1 MEATAYEKRIKLPEL
16 LAPAGSFDAL
26 EAAIEAGADAVYFGA
41 GDFNARMRA
50 KNFTDDE
57 IGRALDL
64 CGKYGVHS
72 YITLNTRLRDGE
84 LADALNLARKL
95 YESGVDAFITADAGL
110 CRLIKE
116 KIPGARLHASTQL
129 SGHSAKDAESF
140 SEMGFSR
147 MVCPREMG
155 RDEIKA
161 LVENAPIEIEMF
173 VHGAHCVSFS
183 GQCMMSFVMGGR
195 SANRGRCAQPCRLPF
210 DMPLAKNGYPLSL
223 KDMCLAGNITDI
235 IDLGVSSLKI
245 EGRQKS
251 ADYVYGVTRIY
262 RRLLDEKRNA
272 TESEIKELSRLFSRD
287 GFTKGYFE
295 NRYGSMLGVR
305 GDTATES
312 GKNFTGLTRKIPLS
326 ATLTLKTGSPA
337 ALSVTDG
344 KRKAE
349 VFSESPVTKSENER
363 LAMTEDAARKNM
375 SRLGG
380 TPFVLE
386 NFTFDADTDA
396 FITLSAVNA
405 LRRAAVDSLVEKR
418 RPSSPEILKNG
429 GYRKE
434 NTKKRK
440 STEKL
445 FTAEFST
452 ASQIPKS
459 AYDFFDRIYVPISE
473 FEKITDDT
481 HSKKL
486 FPLLPP
492 LTYDSEEKELSEKL
506 KAICGKE
513 VLVHGFGQA
522 LLARKSGCVPHGSM
536 RFNVLNSAASE
547 VIGEYVESVCIS
559 PEVPTG
565 LLRDIGVPSSVIVY
579 GKIPLMLT
587 ERCMLSDGG
596 KGCPFGGVGGRK
608 ERAAQKR
615 ESEKFGVTCD
625 GRLCFGKMKDRTGS
639 AFPVIGQPDCTNVIF
654 NSVPIYM
661 ADRKDF
667 LASLHAD
674 RLHFMFTDETP
685 RECEGIITA
694 YREGLAPEDEKK
706 IRRLK

>member
-1 MEATAYEKRIKLPEL
+1 MEVTAYEKEMKMPEL
-16 LAPAGSFDAL
+16 LAPAGSFEAL

-50 KNFTDDE
+50 KNFTGDE
-57 IGRALDL
+57 IERALEL
-64 CGKYGVHS
+64 CNRYGVHA

-84 LADALNLARKL
+84 LADALILARRL
-95 YESGVDAFITADAGL
+95 HDAGADAFITADAGL

-129 SGHSAKDAESF
+129 SGHSASDAQAF
-140 SEMGFSR
+140 YEMGFSR
-147 MVCPREMG
+147 MVCPREMSG
-155 RDEIKA
+155 AEIKA
-161 LVENAPIEIEMF
+161 LVERSPIEIEMF
-173 VHGAHCVSFS
+173 IHGAHCVSFS
-183 GQCMMSFVMGGR
+183 GQCMMSFVLGGR

-210 DMPLAKNGYPLSL
+210 DMPLTKNQYPLSL

-235 IDLGVSSLKI
+235 IRLGVSSLKI

-272 TESEIKELSRLFSRD
+272 ADGEIKELSRLFSRD

-305 GDTATES
+305 GDTASEIE
-312 GKNFTGLTRKIPLS
+312 KNFTGLTRKIPLS
-326 ATLTLKTGSPA
+326 AALTLKTGSPA
-337 ALSVTDG
+337 SLVITDG
-344 KRKAE
+344 RRKAE
-349 VFSESPVTKSENER
+349 VFSDAPVTKAENER

-386 NFTFDADTDA
+386 NFVFDADKDA
-396 FITLSAVNA
+396 FITLSVVNA
-405 LRRAAVDSLVEKR
+405 LRRAAVDSLVAPKR
-418 RPSSPEILKNG
+418 LPSPEASEEAEKAKKKVQKN
-429 GYRKE
+429 KAP
-434 NTKKRK
+434 
-440 STEKL
+440 EKL
-445 FTAEFST
+445 LTAEFST
-452 ASQIPKS
+452 VSQIPPS
-459 AYDFFDRIYVPISE
+459 AYDFFDRIYVPVWE

-481 HSKKL
+481 VRQKI
-486 FPLLPP
+486 FPVLPP
-492 LTYDSEEKELSEKL
+492 LTYDSEEGEIAEKL
-506 KAICGKE
+506 QKLCGKE
-513 VLVHGFGQA
+513 ILVHGFGQA
-522 LLARKSGCVPHGSM
+522 LLARKSGLIPHGSM
-536 RFNVLNSAASE
+536 RFNILNSAASD

-565 LLRDIGVPSSVIVY
+565 LLKDINIPSSVIVY
-579 GKIPLMLT
+579 GKIPLMHT
-587 ERCMLSDGG
+587 QRCMLSDGG
-596 KGCPFGGVGGRK
+596 KGCPFGGGGGRK
-608 ERAAQKR
+608 ERDALKAP
-615 ESEKFGVTCD
+615 SEKGGIRCD
-625 GRLCFGKMKDRTGS
+625 GRLCLGKMKDRTGS

-667 LASLHAD
+667 LSSLSAD
-674 RLHFMFTDETP
+674 RLHFMFADET
-685 RECEGIITA
+685 RDACEKVITA